1 MKTIAMYLP
10 QFHAIPENDRWWGK
24 GFTEWTAVRSAERLF
39 EGHDQPRE
47 PLNDDYYDLLDRS
60 TMDRQAKLAKQYGL
74 DGFCFYHYYF
84 KSGKKVL
91 EKPAENLLQW
101 TDIDMPFCFCWANET
116 WGRTWSRLNYHH
128 EVINP
133 WAEKLEK
140 KDLIEEETNGILLEQ
155 RYGREMEWKRHFD
168 YLLPFFKDKRYIKKN
183 GAPVFLIYK
192 PGEIRCLP
200 EMICFWKKLAR
211 ENGLLDIYVIGE
223 NCTRKTKGLNG
234 ILICGPS
241 MYRDPKIGGKAIR
254 PYTQNGVLSYSYKEL
269 WENAV
274 CASSVLGC
282 KTYFGAFIDYDDTP
296 RRGKNGWVLD
306 GVSAGL
312 FEKYLYL
319 LMRKNQMA
327 HNEYTFINAFN
338 EWGEGMYLEP
348 DKKRGY
354 RYLEIVKEVKEK
366 VDNEQ
371 IPIEIDRGR
380 EGSGKECE
388 IDGERYK
395 GEKNLAYV
403 QALDKWMGLREQG
416 IHLSDYLKRYDYGKV
431 AVYGIGIL
439 GRHLVKE
446 LLEDGVDIR
455 YLIDKKE
462 NVLYPG
468 IATYRL
474 ADDLPAVDVII
485 VTAIYEYQY
494 GEIWDD
500 IRKYN
505 MDCPIVSL
513 AEMIFE
519 V

>member
-1 MKTIAMYLP
+1 MKMIAMYLP
-10 QFHAIPENDRWWGK
+10 QFHQIPENDRWWGK

-60 TMDRQAKLAKQYGL
+60 AMDRQAKLAKQYGL

-101 TDIDMPFCFCWANET
+101 TDIDMPFCFCWANES
-116 WGRTWSRLNYHH
+116 WGRTWSRLDHRY
-128 EVINP
+128 ESINS
-133 WAEKLEK
+133 WTEKTEGKEETEK
-140 KDLIEEETNGILLEQ
+140 KSNGILLEQ
-155 RYGREMEWKRHFD
+155 RYGREKEWKAHFD
-168 YLLPFFKDKRYIKKN
+168 YLLPFFKDKRYIKKD

-192 PGEIRCLP
+192 PQQIKCLA
-200 EMICFWKKLAR
+200 EMICFWKRLAR
-211 ENGLLDIYVIGE
+211 QEGLGDIYLIGE
-223 NCTRKTKGLNG
+223 NCTRRLKGLDG
-234 ILICGPS
+234 ILLYGPL
-241 MYRDPKIGGKAIR
+241 MYQDPKTGGHVVQPRIK
-254 PYTQNGVLSYSYKEL
+254 NGVRTYSYQKL
-269 WENAV
+269 WENAIAARPV
-274 CASSVLGC
+274 SGC
-282 KTYFGAFIDYDDTP
+282 KTYFGGFTDYDDTP
-296 RRGKNGWVLD
+296 RHGKNG
-306 GVSAGL
+306 SALEGASAEL

-319 LMRKNQMA
+319 LVKKNQMA
-327 HNEYTFINAFN
+327 QNGYTFINAFN

-354 RYLEIVKEVKEK
+354 RYLEAVKEVKERISS
-366 VDNEQ
+366 EQ
-371 IPIEIDRGR
+371 MLFNHHR
-380 EGSGKECE
+380 EGASEECE
-388 IDGERYK
+388 ADEEKYK
-395 GEKNLAYV
+395 SEKNLAYV

-416 IHLSDYLKRYDYGKV
+416 IHLSDYLKRYHYGKV